1 MCHWGKDRWGWW
13 EAVIERLSKIK
24 MGKEQMGSVS
34 EGNKEAGQGKSTN
47 VSTHK
52 SDAGPSH
59 DLGTVGFPVLKT
71 ESTVCW
77 WNDLITSMSYYD
89 LPCCS
94 WFFQWKAV

>member
-1 MCHWGKDRWGWW
+1 
-13 EAVIERLSKIK
+13 

-77 WNDLITSMSYYD
+77 
-89 LPCCS
+89 
-94 WFFQWKAV
+94 